1 VEENVMAELPP
12 ITVSSLDLERLYS
25 LLGKLPAENFASAVS
40 LENEL
45 MRANILDAEQ
55 IPPDVVTMRSVVRF
69 VIDPSGKEFELVL
82 CYPDEMDDNPNKV
95 SILAPIGAAIL
106 GLSVGQEIEWP
117 APAGGNV
124 SVRIVAVTWQPE
136 RVGML
141 SL

>member
-1 VEENVMAELPP
+1 MAQLPP

-25 LLGKLPAENFASAVS
+25 LLAKLPSDNFVSAVA

-45 MRANILDAEQ
+45 GRANVLNPDE
-55 IPPDVVTMRSVVRF
+55 IPPDVVTMRSMVRF

-82 CYPDEMDDNPNKV
+82 CYPDEIDDNPNKV

-117 APAGGNV
+117 APGGGHV
-124 SVRIVAVTWQPE
+124 SVRIIAVTWQPE

-141 SL
+141 AL

>member
-1 VEENVMAELPP
+1 MAELPP
-12 ITVSSLDLERLYS
+12 ITVSTLDLERLYS
-25 LLGKLPAENFASAVS
+25 LLDKLPADNFASAVA

-45 MRANILDAEQ
+45 VRATVMEPDE
-55 IPPDVVTMRSVVRF
+55 IPPDVVTMRSMVRF
-69 VIDPSGKEFELVL
+69 VISPSGKEFELVL
-82 CYPDEMDDNPNKV
+82 CYPDEIDDNPNKV

-117 APAGGNV
+117 APGGGQV

>member
-1 VEENVMAELPP
+1 MAQLPP

-25 LLGKLPAENFASAVS
+25 LLAKLPPDNFVSAVA

-45 MRANILDAEQ
+45 GRANVLNPDE
-55 IPPDVVTMRSVVRF
+55 IPPDVVTMRSMVRF
-69 VIDPSGKEFELVL
+69 VINPSGKEFELVL
-82 CYPDEMDDNPNKV
+82 CSPDEIDDNPNKV

-117 APAGGNV
+117 APGSGHV
-124 SVRIVAVTWQPE
+124 SVRIIAVTWQPE